1 VQHDKVT
8 SLTATVS
15 TRGPLCANMRR
26 PQFPQTRSACQRSAT
41 PPAENRWPQVSSA
54 LHPSGVVKSSTSFG
68 WGKGGNITSTGW
80 QLGGLTLCDP
90 IWHPSSRGGEA
101 IVAITAIL
109 CLPYLAQ
116 KLPKIGR
123 IIPDGRGQTNANM
136 LITTLRHPYLA

>member
-1 VQHDKVT
+1 MI
-8 SLTATVS
+8 
-15 TRGPLCANMRR
+15 P
-26 PQFPQTRSACQRSAT
+26 
-41 PPAENRWPQVSSA
+41 
-54 LHPSGVVKSSTSFG
+54 
-68 WGKGGNITSTGW
+68 
-80 QLGGLTLCDP
+80 
-90 IWHPSSRGGEA
+90 WHPSSRGGEA